1 MDDDLAAPRH
11 AARTAAQ
18 LVLAAALGVSV
29 GLSAANVAWAPTWLP
44 ALLVLAS
51 VAAGVLR
58 PVGGTVW
65 ACALTVLLVAS
76 VLVGAV
82 AGERRL
88 ETAVLAA
95 SSALVHAAAVALPVG
110 LLALALGRRR
120 HRRQGWELA
129 RSLAREER
137 SRTEAALVRERSAM
151 AGEIHDTL
159 GHRLTLV
166 SVQLGRLSLDPGL
179 PAEAQQ
185 AVEEARRGVAEAAAD
200 LGETVQL
207 LKAGGPSR
215 APADRRLADVVEDA
229 RAAGLE
235 VQGDLPASL
244 DDVSAH
250 AYAALVRVLSEALA
264 NAARHAPG
272 RPVRLEGSTRDGE
285 AILTVSNAA
294 GPRPSPAPGSSG
306 HGLPSLHHRLAL
318 LGGSLEVEHGTGPG
332 ALHVVR
338 ATVPVDASPTAEGP
352 GRDTLTGVVEAERTA
367 DLRTRRA
374 RRLTWAVPAALAAAA
389 VVVTLG
395 GFLYLSAA
403 SVLPAETFAR
413 IQVGMPADEAEEL
426 LPPFEMLE
434 APRGALPVP
443 DGARCSYHE
452 ESLSLFSRE
461 TVFRVCLADG
471 AVVSTD
477 TVPPR

>member
-1 MDDDLAAPRH
+1 MDEDLAAPRH

-29 GLSAANVAWAPTWLP
+29 GLSAAGVAWAPTWLP
-44 ALLVLAS
+44 ALLVLGS
-51 VAAGVLR
+51 AATGVLR
-58 PVGGTVW
+58 PVGAPVW
-65 ACALTVLLVAS
+65 AGALTVLLVTA
-76 VLVGAV
+76 VLVGAA

-88 ETAVLAA
+88 ESAVLAA

-129 RSLAREER
+129 RALAREER

-215 APADRRLADVVEDA
+215 APADRRLTEVVEDA

-235 VQGDLPASL
+235 VEGDLPAGL
-244 DDVSAH
+244 DGVSAH

-272 RPVRLEGSTRDGE
+272 RPVRLEGSNRGGE
-285 AILTVSNAA
+285 AVLTVTNAV
-294 GPRPSPAPGSSG
+294 RPGASPAPGSSG
-306 HGLPSLHHRLAL
+306 HGLPALRHRLAL
-318 LGGSLEVEHGTGPG
+318 LGGALEVEHGTGPD
-332 ALHVVR
+332 AEHVVR
-338 ATVPVDASPTAEGP
+338 ATVPVDASPTAESP
-352 GRDTLTGVVEAERTA
+352 GDDTLTGVMAAERTA

-395 GFLYLSAA
+395 GFLYLSWA
-403 SVLPAETFAR
+403 SVLPPEDFAR
-413 IQVGMPADEAEEL
+413 IAVGMRQQEAEQI

-434 APRGALPVP
+434 APRGALREP

-452 ESLSLFSRE
+452 ESVSLLSRE
-461 TVFRVCLADG
+461 DVFRVCLADG
-471 AVVSTD
+471 VVVSTD
-477 TVPPR
+477 TVPRP